1 MQVAT
6 VKPSLKYLGVLL
18 LTVFVMGAFGGEAQ
32 ASSSWKNLRGH
43 SACGGVD
50 EQGQLQPACA
60 FQKATYV
67 KKSIK
72 KCPDGSFA
80 AAGACYSCPSGYE
93 KDALRK
99 VTHEKAC
106 FKMLSKA
113 QTSPAKKLGSAKC
126 PGGSVYDGRNGGECW
141 TCPSG
146 FGRTAAAVDK
156 WNACGKIGKKAQSAI
171 FVKKACPV
179 AGSIR
184 DPRNGGECWQCPEE
198 FSRTGNAV
206 TAEKAC
212 KTNKTFAKATK
223 VSDKKCAPGEIF
235 DFIDGGTCWTC
246 PEGSKRTI
254 NGIKSAKAC
263 RNNKMQW
270 VMPERQVYGLFGL
283 GVGGEDILAKL
294 IADRTQ
300 IDAAAKKVAQ
310 IGGKDEAVMLKEA
323 WEIIDTHPENS
334 AILSAVLGQYI
345 VEAAAKPISEQTASE
360 KDLLKRTA
368 QLIQW
373 NRQFI
378 AYQAKQAHENFIA
391 TGEAESAKYAKAAGA
406 AIIYMGSGPTPP
418 DYNEALVASIQASA
432 GIAGPVGAAI
442 MPLLSTG
449 VKSVLLPF
457 RSVSEEVIKNGV
469 KTVIQ
474 RSAQAAGTGMS
485 TGSVMTAAAAGPM
498 VIALAAGVIV
508 TMEFDKL
515 MAMEKADGQIRQS
528 IDIANRTVNVGT
540 LLQQKDGAGEFL
552 FHWAAVI
559 GAPTKPSAN
568 FNRLL
573 AAYKSGTTGKPSM
586 PTINGGTPINVQQ
599 TAPTTS
605 VQTMMSVMGNKW
617 FQVPG
622 AANDIARADDGTTYI
637 VSTEPFQTVFKIYK
651 QTKTSGKWTNVPGAA
666 SRIAVSGNTVWI
678 IGRDGSISSQTDAGW
693 KSIGGPKAQDIGAS
707 AKGVWIV
714 GVDGKIYQRAGNGWK
729 LADGNAL
736 RIGVDSDGRPW
747 VVTKAGNVFV
757 HGNNLKWQKIS
768 GAEALDVSVDV
779 PGAAHI
785 VGRDGSI
792 YVRDGKAHKWTPISR
807 GGDNIAITVGGD
819 EVWSVNKANDIFRFK

>member
-1 MQVAT
+1 MWRIFCVLWGDMP
-6 VKPSLKYLGVLL
+6 VSSLGSFSKFLGILLVGLFVL
-18 LTVFVMGAFGGEAQ
+18 TFGANEAQ
-32 ASSSWKNLRGH
+32 ADAMWKSLRGH

-50 EQGQLQPACA
+50 EQGRLQPACA

-80 AAGACYSCPSGYE
+80 AAGACYSCPSGYK

-106 FKMLSKA
+106 FKKLSKA

-126 PGGSVYDGRNGGECW
+126 PGGSKYDGRNGGECW
-141 TCPSG
+141 KCPSG

-184 DPRNGGECWQCPEE
+184 DPRKGGECWQCPEE

-206 TAEKAC
+206 TGKKAC
-212 KTNKTFAKATK
+212 KTNKTFAKATE

-270 VMPERQVYGLFGL
+270 VMPKRQLYGLFGL

-310 IGGKDEAVMLKEA
+310 IGGKDEATMLKET

-345 VEAAAKPISEQTASE
+345 IEAVAKPTSEQTASE
-360 KDLLKRTA
+360 KDLLKRVA

-391 TGEAESAKYAKAAGA
+391 TSEAERAKFVKQAGA
-406 AIIYMGSGPTPP
+406 AVLYAGSGPTPP
-418 DYNEALVASIQASA
+418 DYNEALVASIQAGA
-432 GIAGPVGAAI
+432 GVAGPVGAAI
-442 MPLLSTG
+442 VPLLSEG
-449 VKSVLLPF
+449 ARSVLLPF
-457 RSVSEEVIKNGV
+457 RRVSEEVIKNGV
-469 KTVIQ
+469 KTLVQ

-528 IDIANRTVNVGT
+528 LAIANRTVNVGT

-573 AAYKSGTTGKPSM
+573 AAYKSGTTPTAM
-586 PTINGGTPINVQQ
+586 PTMPSAPSGSSSSAGMTTGTTTTLLNGTGPENLFGELQQ
-599 TAPTTS
+599 EPAQAAPTPTPAPKVVFMPSLSKAMNDALRRQPRKPASGTMLFELSNQPGSCLTKKDGASEQMTLVACSDFRKAMQIKWDEKRKMLVFAQKYCVQANEEIKLFKMPSKGMFAKNRGAPVRVTS
-605 VQTMMSVMGNKW
+605 CDTGSYSTRLWRLTQEGYIQK
-617 FQVPG
+617 
-622 AANDIARADDGTTYI
+622 ANADQC
-637 VSTEPFQTVFKIYK
+637 VTVFE
-651 QTKTSGKWTNVPGAA
+651 GKGIFMSTC
-666 SRIAVSGNTVWI
+666 
-678 IGRDGSISSQTDAGW
+678 GS
-693 KSIGGPKAQDIGAS
+693 
-707 AKGVWIV
+707 
-714 GVDGKIYQRAGNGWK
+714 
-729 LADGNAL
+729 
-736 RIGVDSDGRPW
+736 DSPNQIWRPW
-747 VVTKAGNVFV
+747 
-757 HGNNLKWQKIS
+757 S
-768 GAEALDVSVDV
+768 G
-779 PGAAHI
+779 G
-785 VGRDGSI
+785 
-792 YVRDGKAHKWTPISR
+792 
-807 GGDNIAITVGGD
+807 
-819 EVWSVNKANDIFRFK
+819 